1 MINVSEIND
10 RWWGSACKERETK
23 FVKMKNEPKV
33 GMYVLELRESYG
45 RDCIWSKVVRDFLD
59 FCILVGPKLVVLV
72 DFSLMLFEDQTA
84 GNQGSARK
92 FHVDH

>member
-1 MINVSEIND
+1 MIGGGAVHVRSE
-10 RWWGSACKERETK
+10 RQ

-45 RDCIWSKVVRDFLD
+45 CDCIWSKVVRDFLD

>member
-1 MINVSEIND
+1 MEIND
-10 RWWGSACKERETK
+10 RWWGSVCKELETK
-23 FVKMKNEPKV
+23 FVEMKESKV
-33 GMYVLELRESYG
+33 GMYVLELGESYG
-45 RDCIWSKVVRDFLD
+45 RDCILSKVVRDFLD

-72 DFSLMLFEDQTA
+72 DFSLMLFEDQIA